1 MKLRALLV
9 ALLAPL
15 TARAQEAT
23 PSLQPGP
30 QLQLAQAYP
39 AEPVPPAP
47 PAQPYYAS
55 RARRDSWYI
64 GFGLGTGGGS
74 ASGQGATYSFR
85 ELNYDRSTTNLLLNF
100 KVGATISPR
109 LLLGFDLTAVRSAAD
124 QDGFATAVQVNNY
137 DAVAT
142 FFPMET
148 GLFVRGGLGLSA
160 ISVEADGLSTTT
172 AGGANVLLGVGYAWW
187 LGRSFNLTVNLDFS
201 AQSYGSSNDKPES
214 SRLWALYAG
223 FDWY

>member
-1 MKLRALLV
+1 MKPAALLV
-9 ALLAPL
+9 ALPAPL
-15 TARAQEAT
+15 ATPAQEAT
-23 PSLQPGP
+23 PSLLPAP

-39 AEPVPPAP
+39 AEPAPPP

-55 RARRDSWYI
+55 RGRRDSWYI

-74 ASGQGATYSFR
+74 ASGQGSTFSFR
-85 ELNYDRSTTNLLLNF
+85 ELNGDRSTTNVLLNF

-124 QDGFATAVQVNNY
+124 QDGYDTAVQVNNY

-142 FFPMET
+142 FFPMDT

-160 ISVEADGLSTTT
+160 ISVESPVTTVT
-172 AGGANVLLGVGYAWW
+172 ASGANVLLGVGYAWW
-187 LGRSFNLTVNLDFS
+187 LGRTFNLTVNLDFS

-214 SRLWALYAG
+214 SRVWALYAG